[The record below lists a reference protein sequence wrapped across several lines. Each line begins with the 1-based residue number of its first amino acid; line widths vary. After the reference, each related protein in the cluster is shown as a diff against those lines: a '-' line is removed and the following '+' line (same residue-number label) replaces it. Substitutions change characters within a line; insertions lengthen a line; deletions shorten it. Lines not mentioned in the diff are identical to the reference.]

1 MITMIQKYK
10 AKTKV
15 ITNYTKSKEKRILQG
30 SNENPKHNYV
40 NCLIPGKKGGW
51 LDQRW
56 SFSSESDF
64 LREWQEFS
72 GPIIKVKQNKVLIA
86 FIDRLWH
93 LLVIPLKCSKLI
105 VFKTNKLRLLS

>member
-1 MITMIQKYK
+1 M
-10 AKTKV
+10 

-30 SNENPKHNYV
+30 SNENPKYNYV

-72 GPIIKVKQNKVLIA
+72 GPIIKVIKAKQSFNSIH
-86 FIDRLWH
+86 WS
-93 LLVIPLKCSKLI
+93 PLTFTGNSSQMFQADSI
-105 VFKTNKLRLLS
+105 